1 MRKRI
6 LLSKMVVI
14 FSLFVAMSLFQETCI
29 SNAQEKVAQQ
39 VRESELIIVKYG
51 SVSVRSLSPD
61 AKVFIDDVYKGAAE
75 NTIES
80 VIVGD
85 HVISCRT
92 EHKTVSGTFTV
103 KKNETLLLEARF
115 DEGKLVAITVPE
127 KKAEPIEVEKK
138 KKVEPVRQEKPIE
151 VEMKKKAEPVRQE
164 KPKKPVPVVIVKR
177 EEPKDPQEELRKLHL
192 TTMQIYFEITP
203 SQEIQIFHKAN
214 LAVISKYTEN
224 KTLTGRYYRTKQ
236 NVLLCDAGPCEMGWS
251 ATFLYMDEAGKSDAF
266 LLNWKE
272 IVFNGITPAG
282 TSKRVLEWCLGGVCR
297 KLEDTGAADTEREQE
312 MGRYK
317 LKWTKTSVI
326 IRRADVMI
334 ESVAAGKSLS
344 DY

>member
-6 LLSKMVVI
+6 LLSKVVVI

-29 SNAQEKVAQQ
+29 SNAQ

-51 SVSVRSLSPD
+51 SISVRSLTPD

-92 EHKTVSGTFTV
+92 ENRTVSGTFTV
-103 KKNETLLLEARF
+103 KKNETLRLEARF

-127 KKAEPIEVEKK
+127 KKIEQVEVEK
-138 KKVEPVRQEKPIE
+138 
-151 VEMKKKAEPVRQE
+151 KKKAEPVRQE

-177 EEPKDPQEELRKLHL
+177 EEPIDPQEERRKLHL
-192 TTMQIYFEITP
+192 TTMQIYFEITR

-282 TSKRVLEWCLGGVCR
+282 TSKRVLEWCLDGVCR
-297 KLEDTGAADTEREQE
+297 KLEDTGAADAEREQE

-317 LKWTKTSVI
+317 LKWTRTSVI
-326 IRRADVMI
+326 IRRADVML

>member
-6 LLSKMVVI
+6 LLSKVVVI
-14 FSLFVAMSLFQETCI
+14 FCLFVAMSLIQETCI
-29 SNAQEKVAQQ
+29 SNAQ

-51 SVSVRSLSPD
+51 SISVRSLISD

-92 EHKTVSGTFTV
+92 ENKAVTGNFTV
-103 KKNETLLLEARF
+103 KKNETLRLEARF

-127 KKAEPIEVEKK
+127 KIVEQVEVEK
-138 KKVEPVRQEKPIE
+138 
-151 VEMKKKAEPVRQE
+151 KKKAEPVRQE

-177 EEPKDPQEELRKLHL
+177 EEPKDPQEERRKLHL

-214 LAVISKYTEN
+214 PAVISKYAEN
-224 KTLTGRYYRTKQ
+224 KTLTGRYYRTKR

-251 ATFLYMDEAGKSDAF
+251 TTFLYVDEAGKSDAF
-266 LLNWKE
+266 LLKWKE
-272 IVFNGITPAG
+272 IVFNGITPSG
-282 TSKRVLEWCLGGVCR
+282 TSKRVLEWCLDGVCR

-317 LKWTKTSVI
+317 LKWTRTSVI
-326 IRRADVMI
+326 IRRADVML

>member
-1 MRKRI
+1 MMRKRI
-6 LLSKMVVI
+6 LLFKMVVI
-14 FSLFVAMSLFQETCI
+14 FPLFVVMSFFQKTCI
-29 SNAQEKVAQQ
+29 INAQEKAAQQ

-51 SVSVRSLSPD
+51 SVSVRSLTPD

-75 NTIES
+75 NIIES

-85 HVISCRT
+85 HFISCRT
-92 EHKTVSGTFTV
+92 EKKTVSGTFSV
-103 KKNETLLLEARF
+103 KKNETLRLEARF
-115 DEGKLVAITVPE
+115 DEGKLVAIAVPE
-127 KKAEPIEVEKK
+127 KKVEQIEVEKK
-138 KKVEPVRQEKPIE
+138 KKV
-151 VEMKKKAEPVRQE
+151 EPVRQE

-177 EEPKDPQEELRKLHL
+177 EEPKDPQEERRKQHL

-203 SQEIQIFHKAN
+203 SQEIHIFHKAN
-214 LAVISKYTEN
+214 QAVISRYTEN

-236 NVLLCDAGPCEMGWS
+236 NVLLCDAGPCQMGWS

-272 IVFNGITPAG
+272 IVFNGITPSG
-282 TSKRVLEWCLGGVCR
+282 TSKRVLEWCLAGVCR
-297 KLEDTGAADTEREQE
+297 KLEDTGAADTEQE

-326 IRRADVMI
+326 IRRVDIMI
-334 ESVAAGKSLS
+334 ESVTAGKSLS

>member
-1 MRKRI
+1 MRKKI
-6 LLSKMVVI
+6 LLSQGVVI

-29 SNAQEKVAQQ
+29 SNAQEKAVQQ
-39 VRESELIIVKYG
+39 VQESELTIVKYG
-51 SVSVRSLSPD
+51 SVSVKSLIPD

-75 NTIES
+75 NTIEN

-85 HVISCRT
+85 HVISCRA
-92 EHKTVSGTFTV
+92 ENKTVSGTFTV
-103 KKNETLLLEARF
+103 KKNETLRLEARF
-115 DEGKLVAITVPE
+115 GEGKLLSITLPE
-127 KKAEPIEVEKK
+127 KVEQSEVEK
-138 KKVEPVRQEKPIE
+138 
-151 VEMKKKAEPVRQE
+151 KKKAEPVRQE
-164 KPKKPVPVVIVKR
+164 KPKKPVPVVEVKR
-177 EEPKDPQEELRKLHL
+177 EEPKDPQEERRKLHL
-192 TTMQIYFEITP
+192 TPMQIHFEITP
-203 SQEIQIFHKAN
+203 SQEIQIDHKVN
-214 LAVISKYTEN
+214 QAVISKYTEN

-251 ATFLYMDEAGKSDAF
+251 ATFLYTDEAGKSDAF

-282 TSKRVLEWCLGGVCR
+282 TSKRVLEWCLDGVCR
-297 KLEDTGAADTEREQE
+297 KLEDTSAADTEQEQE

-317 LKWTKTSVI
+317 LRCTKTSEI

-334 ESVAAGKSLS
+334 EIVAAGKSLS

>member
-29 SNAQEKVAQQ
+29 SNAQEKAAQQ

-51 SVSVRSLSPD
+51 SVSVRSLTPD

-115 DEGKLVAITVPE
+115 DEGKLIVIAVPE
-127 KKAEPIEVEKK
+127 RKAEQIEVE
-138 KKVEPVRQEKPIE
+138 
-151 VEMKKKAEPVRQE
+151 KKKAEPVRQE
-164 KPKKPVPVVIVKR
+164 KPKQEKPKQEKPKKPVPVDIVKR
-177 EEPKDPQEELRKLHL
+177 EEPKDPQEERRKLHL
-192 TTMQIYFEITP
+192 TTMQIYFEINP
-203 SQEIQIFHKAN
+203 SQEIHIFHKAN
-214 LAVISKYTEN
+214 QAVISKYTEN

-297 KLEDTGAADTEREQE
+297 KLEDTGAADTEREEE

-334 ESVAAGKSLS
+334 ESVAAGKSLF

>member
-14 FSLFVAMSLFQETCI
+14 FSLFMAMSLFQVTYI
-29 SNAQEKVAQQ
+29 SNAQEKAAQQ
-39 VRESELIIVKYG
+39 VQESELIIVKYG
-51 SVSVRSLSPD
+51 SVSVRSLTPD

-92 EHKTVSGTFTV
+92 ENKTVSSTFTV

-115 DEGKLVAITVPE
+115 DEGKLIVITVPE
-127 KKAEPIEVEKK
+127 KKAEQIEVE
-138 KKVEPVRQEKPIE
+138 
-151 VEMKKKAEPVRQE
+151 KKKAEPVRQE

-177 EEPKDPQEELRKLHL
+177 EEPKDPQEEWRKMHL

-224 KTLTGRYYRTKQ
+224 KNLTGRYYRTKQ

-272 IVFNGITPAG
+272 IIFNGITPTG

-312 MGRYK
+312 IGRYI

-326 IRRADVMI
+326 IRRADVII